1 MDVLE
6 EIILGLLFVGIAMII
21 VAAVIVQIFL
31 GVIIWLFVR
40 RSRRLKELNRAPEPM
55 FCTGTVADLR
65 CAPDPRMFVYFFS
78 LHYPGADGQ
87 THRAFLG
94 IRTPIALNAQV
105 GMPVQLAVFLNP
117 VITPSPSALDP
128 MRGAD
133 GMLPPQVELC
143 TWLGRPI
150 DETGTVMFADDYRNA
165 VTQAEKKNKTDLIV
179 GLVLTGILLLHLIGA
194 AVSLLQ

>member
-1 MDVLE
+1 MDVLA
-6 EIILGLLFVGIAMII
+6 EIILGLLFVGIVMII
-21 VAAVIVQIFL
+21 VWVVIGLIML
-31 GVIIWLFVR
+31 GIIIWLFVR

-65 CAPDPRMFVYFFS
+65 CAPDPRMFLYFFS

-87 THRAFLG
+87 IHRAFVAV
-94 IRTPIALNAQV
+94 RTPAALNAQV

-133 GMLPPQVELC
+133 GMLPPQVALC
-143 TWLGRPI
+143 TWLRRPI

-165 VTQAEKKNKTDLIV
+165 ITQAEKKNKTDLIV
-179 GLVLTGILLLHLIGA
+179 GLVLTGILLLRVIGA
-194 AVSLLQ
+194 AVSILQ